1 MHLVLGSQL
10 WPLKLCLFP
19 EQVHRGLAW
28 RGVASQSQQ
37 RGSLL
42 PRCSVRWQPGEMA
55 ALVTVCR
62 PPNSITTK
70 VGFVLS
76 QPEAIAVFQL
86 LFLHDRHTWWA
97 VL

>member
-86 LFLHDRHTWWA
+86 LFSHDRHTWWA